1 LLILF
6 QLCIYNKDIS
16 NIYIVIDTI
25 LILIKLNLRIKKNK
39 VSNSNEKIFSIFG
52 GFVLLSFLVILILTI
67 YNFNG
72 ANTADTI
79 YKNGNILTVDS
90 NFKIVTSFAIKDGK
104 FIFVGSN
111 EAELNKFKDSK
122 TEIVDLKGK
131 TILPGLNDAH
141 IHFEDVCEKL
151 SMPDINNKSKADI
164 LSIIKKVADETE
176 PGKWIVSNGWN
187 NNLWDDTSW
196 PNHTELD
203 AVTGDHPTILQR
215 VDMHTIWANSLAIE
229 AAGIKET
236 DPDPRGGTIIRDSTG
251 KIQGIFIDEA
261 RNPLLMSLPTLT
273 NEEKLELWKVGQQK
287 LFSSGITSFTDPGK
301 VVPTKT
307 VSEDIALLKSAYEKG
322 DMKIRN
328 YKLIPIYDFDDFL
341 LKGNKA
347 ELNLF
352 SGRLSFNGVKIF
364 ADGSFGSH
372 SAWLSDDYADT
383 PGKHGEAYLS
393 DYDLYKIVK
402 KARVNGFHI
411 ASHAIGDETIS
422 QILQVYERVQ
432 KELPTNDARY
442 RIEHFSL
449 PKESDIKKA
458 ADENVII
465 VIQPYFAPSDAEII
479 GKGLIMKNQSLTYP
493 WRTAFDYGVILA
505 GSSDGPVENYNPFE
519 GIYAAVT
526 RKGVK
531 SNFTEAF
538 NPNQNLTREEA
549 LKLYTF
555 NAAYSQFAE
564 NIKGSIEVGKYAD
577 FIVIDR
583 NYETV
588 PVDELKDIKVLKT
601 VLAGEV
607 VYPEFK

>member
-1 LLILF
+1 
-6 QLCIYNKDIS
+6 
-16 NIYIVIDTI
+16 
-25 LILIKLNLRIKKNK
+25 
-39 VSNSNEKIFSIFG
+39 
-52 GFVLLSFLVILILTI
+52 VLLSFLVIVILII
-67 YNFNG
+67 SNFNG
-72 ANTADTI
+72 VNTADSI

-90 NFKIVTSFAIKDGK
+90 NFKTVTSVAIKDGK
-104 FIFVGSN
+104 FIYVGSN
-111 EAELNKFKDSK
+111 EEELNRFKGSK
-122 TEIVDLKGK
+122 TEVIDLEGK
-131 TILPGLNDAH
+131 TVLPGLNDAH

-151 SMPDINNKSKADI
+151 SMPDINNKSKTEI
-164 LSIIKKVADETE
+164 LAIIKKVADETE

-187 NNLWDDTSW
+187 NNLWDDTSL
-196 PNHTELD
+196 PNKTELD
-203 AVTGDHPTILQR
+203 LVTGDHPTILQR

-236 DPDPRGGTIIRDSTG
+236 GLDSRCGNILRDSAD

-261 RNPLLMSLPTLT
+261 RKPLLMALPTLT
-273 NEEKLELWKVGQQK
+273 NEKKLALWKIGQQK

-301 VVPTKT
+301 VVPAKT
-307 VSEDIALLKSAYEKG
+307 ISEDIAFLKSAYEKG

-328 YKLIPIYDFDDFL
+328 YKLIPIYDFYDFI
-341 LKGNKA
+341 LKGNKP

-352 SGRLSFNGVKIF
+352 SGKLSFNGVKIF

-372 SAWLSDDYADT
+372 SAWLSDNYLNT
-383 PGKHGEAYLS
+383 PKKCGKAYLS
-393 DYDLYKIVK
+393 DDEIYKIVK
-402 KARVNGFHI
+402 KARSNGFQV

-422 QILQVYERVQ
+422 QILRVYEQVQ

-449 PKESDIKKA
+449 PKKVDIKKA
-458 ADENVII
+458 VDAGIVI
-465 VIQPYFAPSDAEII
+465 VIQPCFAPSDAEII
-479 GKGLIMKNQSLTYP
+479 GKELIDENQSLIYP
-493 WRTAFDYGVILA
+493 WRTVFDCGAILA

-526 RKGVK
+526 RKGVNTN
-531 SNFTEAF
+531 STESF

-549 LKLYTF
+549 LKLYTI

-583 NYETV
+583 NYETI

-607 VYPEFK
+607 VYPELKK